1 MAKPKALIIKIECS
15 LEFMKTSQTLKASFI
30 TTLNESNFF
39 FVTKPR
45 PLKSE

>member
-30 TTLNESNFF
+30 TTLNERNFF

>member
-1 MAKPKALIIKIECS
+1 MAKPKAIIIKIECS

-30 TTLNESNFF
+30 TTLYEKNVF

-45 PLKSE
+45 PIKSE

>member
-15 LEFMKTSQTLKASFI
+15 LEFMKISQTLKASFI
-30 TTLNESNFF
+30 TTLNEKNVF

-45 PLKSE
+45 PFKSE